1 MQNKGITATYM
12 QNLEVQKQNNGGG
25 LGDGLKRWWAVMGLG
40 GGMQQDLAVG
50 VVELRAM
57 FTT

>member
-1 MQNKGITATYM
+1 MQNRGITATYM

-50 VVELRAM
+50 VVEL
-57 FTT
+57 